1 MPIKVLVV
9 DDSSFF
15 RRRISE
21 IISSDKAFEVVGQGS
36 NGQEA
41 IDLTM
46 KLSPDLITMDYEMPY
61 LDGISAVKEI
71 MRRKPTSILMF
82 SSLTYEGARTTLDA
96 LEAGAKDFLP
106 KSFESVSGEV
116 SVGSNELLMR
126 LRVIAKVRGDSSS
139 QSKGLPTAPQSQ
151 AKPSPTTGSGFSLS
165 STKTTA
171 PRDAQNLG
179 RSQPTAR
186 PETENAKAKLT
197 HTQSSQT
204 QVAPLSRPK
213 KKMSIR
219 PKLCV
224 IGSSTGGPMA
234 LQLLLQAL
242 PANSRLPILI
252 AQHMP
257 ASFTEAFADRLNSL
271 CKVRVYHAKNGDRI
285 EPGCVYIAPGGMQ
298 TIVKDSSMIL
308 SILKGDERL
317 NYKPSVDLTF
327 ASASKACPGK
337 VLAVVLTGMGAD
349 GADGAR
355 LLKQANSEVW
365 IQDEQSCVVFGMPQA
380 VMRKGYYD
388 DMMSIDQVG
397 PRLAE
402 VTTSG
407 CT

>member
-21 IISSDKAFEVVGQGS
+21 IIASDKAFEVVGQGS

-41 IDLTM
+41 IDLTI
-46 KLSPDLITMDYEMPY
+46 KLSPDLITMDYEMPF

-71 MRRKPTSILMF
+71 MKRKPTSILMF

-106 KSFESVSGEV
+106 KSFESVSGQV
-116 SVGSNELLMR
+116 SVASNELLMR
-126 LRVIAKVRGDSSS
+126 LRAIANVDRTSISPVKPAVKNDVKPNETTRGVFN
-139 QSKGLPTAPQSQ
+139 TAP
-151 AKPSPTTGSGFSLS
+151 
-165 STKTTA
+165 TTA
-171 PRDAQNLG
+171 ATSTTTTTTADLKANQAAKTG
-179 RSQPTAR
+179 RSR
-186 PETENAKAKLT
+186 
-197 HTQSSQT
+197 
-204 QVAPLSRPK
+204 
-213 KKMSIR
+213 KKMSLR
-219 PKLCV
+219 PKICV

-234 LQLLLQAL
+234 LQSVLKAI

-257 ASFTEAFADRLNSL
+257 AAFTEAFADRLNTL
-271 CKVRVYHAKNGDRI
+271 CQVRVYHAKNG
-285 EPGCVYIAPGGMQ
+285 EKLQPGCVYIAPGGMQ
-298 TIVKDSSMIL
+298 TILKDSSMTL
-308 SILKGDERL
+308 SILKGDDRL
-317 NYKPSVDLTF
+317 NYKPCVDLTF
-327 ASASKACPGK
+327 ASAAKAFPGK

-355 LLKQANSEVW
+355 LLKQSNSEVW

-380 VMRKGYYD
+380 VMKQGYYD

-402 VTTSG
+402 VVTSG